1 MEEFAKYEAMGAKKF
16 ATHKATKVVDDARYL
31 IVDWRREDGC
41 GDYYI
46 NFIVDK
52 KRGAFIVSGDLG
64 DSIAVWYNPVA
75 VEDMS
80 SWIYNDIGYYI
91 SKIQCSS
98 NLYTYDEDDILADIM
113 EYLGEEG
120 VESLLENNPVYENID
135 ELKEALMEDIG
146 DSLYERN
153 TFIPSSG
160 LIELLCE
167 DDPDYWE
174 WLPNCGKRIDGRVY
188 LWAIGF
194 KMALD
199 QLGMI

>member
-1 MEEFAKYEAMGAKKF
+1 MEEFTKYEAMCAKKF
-16 ATHKATKVVDDARYL
+16 ATHKATKVVDDSRFL

-75 VEDMS
+75 VKDMS
-80 SWIYNDIGYYI
+80 SWIYNDIEYYI
-91 SKIQCSS
+91 NKIQCSS
-98 NLYTYDEDDILADIM
+98 NLYTYYEDDILADIM
-113 EYLGEEG
+113 EFLGEKDIEF
-120 VESLLENNPVYENID
+120 LLENNPEYENID
-135 ELKEALMEDIG
+135 ELKEALMKNIE
-146 DSLYERN
+146 DSLYGRN
-153 TFIPSSG
+153 TFIPSNN
-160 LIELLCE
+160 LIELLSE

-174 WLPNCGKRIDGRVY
+174 WLPNCGRRIEGRVY